1 MTRDATRKRE
11 KHRGGK
17 QKIANRGARRN
28 WIVAAIVAVAIAA
41 AIAAW
46 QWPGTLWGYKKAPS
60 FTLQSSMGRAISLD
74 DFRGKKEVVLI
85 FYMGAG

>member
-1 MTRDATRKRE
+1 MARTSKRKRE
-11 KHRGGK
+11 RDRANIKIRGTTRK
-17 QKIANRGARRN
+17 
-28 WIVAAIVAVAIAA
+28 WMTSAILPVVIAA
-41 AIAAW
+41 GIAAW

-60 FTLQSSMGRAISLD
+60 FTLQSSMGRAVSLE